1 MDKYDVKLVLTTEIL
16 GTVPDKGIYKDHIA
30 NDLPE
35 EQLEEELE
43 TVPENL
49 DKGWTGFH
57 TTDGTPFL
65 YDYVI
70 KGFFKDAC
78 GMLRRCV
85 GTESSKLRAYKK
97 VVDGVV
103 FIAPRKILLNL
114 NGLEMGTNERPIRI
128 DTLWICTDIV
138 QPDNRR
144 CRHRKDGIP
153 KASQRVGYI
162 RRALGNEV
170 RAIVVDK
177 RAYDCVLIRTRCKVE
192 HLMPY
197 LLYT

>member
-1 MDKYDVKLVLTTEIL
+1 MDEYNVKLMLTTEIL
-16 GTVPDKGIYKDHIA
+16 GTVPDKDIYKAHIG

-35 EQLEEELE
+35 EQLEGELE

-57 TTDGTPFL
+57 MVDGTPFL

-78 GMLRRCV
+78 GMLRRCA
-85 GTESSKLRAYKK
+85 GTKSSKLTAYKK

-114 NGLEMGTNERPIRI
+114 NGSEMGTNERPIRI
-128 DTLWICTDIV
+128 DT
-138 QPDNRR
+138 PR
-144 CRHRKDGIP
+144 GP
-153 KASQRVGYI
+153 RV
-162 RRALGNEV
+162 ALAHSHTCPPGTTLEFKV
-170 RAIVVDK
+170 SILGVVD
-177 RAYDCVLIRTRCKVE
+177 E
-192 HLMPY
+192 S
-197 LLYT
+197 LLTEWLYYGELRGLGQWRNGGWGSFTYTLEELS